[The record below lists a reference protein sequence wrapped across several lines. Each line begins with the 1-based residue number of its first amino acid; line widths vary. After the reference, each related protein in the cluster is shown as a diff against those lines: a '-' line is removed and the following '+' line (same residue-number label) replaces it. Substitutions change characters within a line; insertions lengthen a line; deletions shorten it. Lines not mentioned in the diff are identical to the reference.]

1 MFGEEKKK
9 RVKTDLHK
17 KMFLAKYFLFVCV
30 MEWLS
35 SAAPQKKYV
44 HANRQEN
51 FMYLKCENNETNIS
65 HLQHYNQKSLK
76 NFP

>member
-1 MFGEEKKK
+1 
-9 RVKTDLHK
+9 
-17 KMFLAKYFLFVCV
+17 

-35 SAAPQKKYV
+35 SAAWQKKYA

-51 FMYLKCENNETNIS
+51 FIYLKCENNETNIS
-65 HLQHYNQKSLK
+65 HLQHYNRKSLK